1 MNYDYDLCKL
11 CYYACSV
18 CMSFHIY
25 IRVHHFISVVSHN
38 LSPAN
43 YCKRAYRLRRTS
55 QKLSARRC
63 LGAGSKEALVILA
76 RSECSRPPFAISE
89 SCKRYLCKI
98 KRANSDIGALFRG
111 GLLRVVTRYC
121 ARLGRVIT
129 RLSVNQYAPPSI
141 YTLERCSAQTWVC
154 QYAVMR

>member
-18 CMSFHIY
+18 CMSFRIY

-55 QKLSARRC
+55 HHPSFIQNVPHNKLC
-63 LGAGSKEALVILA
+63 T
-76 RSECSRPPFAISE
+76 
-89 SCKRYLCKI
+89 
-98 KRANSDIGALFRG
+98 ALFF
-111 GLLRVVTRYC
+111 L
-121 ARLGRVIT
+121 
-129 RLSVNQYAPPSI
+129 
-141 YTLERCSAQTWVC
+141 
-154 QYAVMR
+154 